1 MRNGGG
7 MATATA
13 PERRF
18 GDLRGFTDEELRRW
32 SPGQRRGWARRLAAL
47 DGPEGSVDP
56 AASAAARR
64 PGPLT
69 ERATRYGRVAVV
81 GVTALLCAG
90 LLGWASRLA
99 TILPSRYV
107 VGHWDIAWVGFD
119 LMLAAGIAATGVTV
133 WRRSP
138 FAPAISLGTAVM
150 LLCDAWFDVVTSTG
164 TGDLVPSLLLAGLV
178 ELPLAGFAIV
188 LAHRDRPA

>member
-1 MRNGGG
+1 
-7 MATATA
+7 MATVTA
-13 PERRF
+13 PECRPV
-18 GDLRGFTDEELRRW
+18 LSDEELRRW
-32 SPGQRRGWARRLAAL
+32 SPGQRRALARRLAAL
-47 DGPEGSVDP
+47 DRSEQSG
-56 AASAAARR
+56 SAAR

-69 ERATRYGRVAVV
+69 VRATRCGRAVV
-81 GVTALLCAG
+81 VAGTVLLCAG

-150 LLCDAWFDVVTSTG
+150 LLCDAWFDVITSTG

-178 ELPLAGFAIV
+178 ELPLAGLAVV
-188 LAHRDRPA
+188 LAHRDRRA

>member
-1 MRNGGG
+1 
-7 MATATA
+7 MATVTA
-13 PERRF
+13 PERRPV
-18 GDLRGFTDEELRRW
+18 LSDEELRRW
-32 SPGQRRGWARRLAAL
+32 SPGQRRALARRLAAL
-47 DGPEGSVDP
+47 DRYDQSGSATSD
-56 AASAAARR
+56 AARR
-64 PGPLT
+64 PGPLA
-69 ERATRYGRVAVV
+69 ERAARYGRVAVV

-119 LMLAAGIAATGVTV
+119 VMLAAGIAATGVTV

>member
-1 MRNGGG
+1 
-7 MATATA
+7 MATLTA
-13 PERRF
+13 PRRPAP
-18 GDLRGFTDEELRRW
+18 GGPVLSDEDLRRW
-32 SPGQRRGWARRLAAL
+32 SPGQRRALARRLAAL
-47 DGPEGSVDP
+47 DRSEQ
-56 AASAAARR
+56 
-64 PGPLT
+64 
-69 ERATRYGRVAVV
+69 TRYGRAVV
-81 GVTALLCAG
+81 VGTAALLCLA

-119 LMLAAGIAATGVTV
+119 MMLAAGIAATGVTV

-164 TGDLVPSLLLAGLV
+164 TGDLVLSLLLAGLV
-178 ELPLAGFAIV
+178 ELPLAGLALV
-188 LAHRDRPA
+188 LAHRARPA

>member
-1 MRNGGG
+1 
-7 MATATA
+7 MATVTA
-13 PERRF
+13 PSSPV
-18 GDLRGFTDEELRRW
+18 LSSPVLSDEELRRW
-32 SPGQRRGWARRLAAL
+32 SPGQRRALARRLAAL
-47 DGPEGSVDP
+47 DRPEQT
-56 AASAAARR
+56 ARY
-64 PGPLT
+64 G
-69 ERATRYGRVAVV
+69 RATRYGRVVV
-81 GVTALLCAG
+81 IGVTALLCAG

-119 LMLAAGIAATGVTV
+119 VMLAAGIATTGVTV

-164 TGDLVPSLLLAGLV
+164 TGDLVTSLVLAGLV
-178 ELPLAGFAIV
+178 ELPLAGFAVV